1 MAYVDGFLVPV
12 PTENLTAYRKM
23 SQKAG
28 LIWMEYGALDYKEC
42 AGDDMVSEGMKRTF
56 PRAARAR
63 SSETVVFSWITYA
76 SKAERNRIL
85 KEVMADPRLKMEDA
99 DGIFDPKRMIYAGFN
114 VIVDML
120 AAPAPAKKAAPKK
133 KSAVV
138 KKKSVAK
145 KAAKKKAKR

>member
-1 MAYVDGFLVPV
+1 MAYVDGFLIPV

-23 SQKAG
+23 SHKAG

-85 KEVMADPRLKMEDA
+85 KEVMADPRLKMGA
-99 DGIFDPKRMIYAGFN
+99 MTIFDPKRMIYAGFN

-120 AAPAPAKKAAPKK
+120 ADPAPAKKAAPKK

>member
-1 MAYVDGFLVPV
+1 MAYVDGFLIPV
-12 PTENLTAYRKM
+12 PTKNLTAYRKM

-28 LIWMEYGALDYKEC
+28 AIWMEYGALDYKEC
-42 AGDDMVSEGMKRTF
+42 AGDDMTSEGMKRSF

-63 SSETVVFSWITYA
+63 SSETVVFSWIAYA

-85 KEVMADPRLKMEDA
+85 KEAMADPRLKMDA
-99 DGIFDPKRMIYAGFN
+99 AAEIFDPKRMMYAGFN

-120 AAPAPAKKAAPKK
+120 ADPAPEKKAAPKK
-133 KSAVV
+133 KSAAV

-145 KAAKKKAKR
+145 KKAKR